1 MALNDCKFIGRLV
14 RGIEDEGVVTVRQIN
29 GQDTKIY
36 KNSIAVERDYTDSS
50 GKRPVDFIDF
60 TAWKQQ
66 ADFLEK
72 YAQKG
77 KQIMISG
84 RLEVRSWKPEGAEHN
99 RKDVSVNVGYVQI
112 IEWPDKN
119 DNAVTTE
126 YSGGV
131 PF

>member
-14 RGIEDEGVVTVRQIN
+14 RDVNDDGVVTVKQIN

-36 KNSIAVERDYTDSS
+36 KNSLAVERDYTDSS

-60 TAWKQQ
+60 TAWRQQ

-77 KQIMISG
+77 KMILISG
-84 RLEVRSWKPEGAEHN
+84 RLEVRSWKPEGAEYS
-99 RKDVSVNVGYVQI
+99 RKDVSINANYTQV
-112 IEWPDKN
+112 IEWPDKDNNNTN
-119 DNAVTTE
+119 DALYEN
-126 YSGGV
+126 V